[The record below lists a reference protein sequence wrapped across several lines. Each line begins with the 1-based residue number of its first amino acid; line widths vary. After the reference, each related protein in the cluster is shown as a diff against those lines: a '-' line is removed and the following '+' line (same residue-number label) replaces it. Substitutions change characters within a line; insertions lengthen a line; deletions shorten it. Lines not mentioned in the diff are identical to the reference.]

1 MLSSLTISTTLQ
13 ITNLKE
19 MDYFNVLT
27 EIIWNS
33 ISLKF
38 CSFFSTPVSIK
49 NSNIGK
55 ENNLIKTFSLHNFSF
70 KNL

>member
-38 CSFFSTPVSIK
+38 CFF
-49 NSNIGK
+49 
-55 ENNLIKTFSLHNFSF
+55 
-70 KNL
+70 